1 MRKRGGRE
9 RKEEK
14 YERGDKNFE
23 VKKEEREY

>member
-14 YERGDKNFE
+14 YERRERNFE

>member
-14 YERGDKNFE
+14 SERGERNFE